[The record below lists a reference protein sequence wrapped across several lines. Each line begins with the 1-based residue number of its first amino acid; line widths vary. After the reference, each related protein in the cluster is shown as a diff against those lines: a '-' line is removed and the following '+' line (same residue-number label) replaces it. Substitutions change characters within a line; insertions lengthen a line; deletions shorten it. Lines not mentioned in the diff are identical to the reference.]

1 MEQELKPLQPGE
13 LTATAEAVPPYRRTP
28 RCTAAIACK
37 AMIILV
43 AAQAGAGAPRPTR
56 LGKKGGLASARR

>member
-13 LTATAEAVPPYRRTP
+13 LAATAEAVPPYRRTP

-43 AAQAGAGAPRPTR
+43 AA
-56 LGKKGGLASARR
+56 